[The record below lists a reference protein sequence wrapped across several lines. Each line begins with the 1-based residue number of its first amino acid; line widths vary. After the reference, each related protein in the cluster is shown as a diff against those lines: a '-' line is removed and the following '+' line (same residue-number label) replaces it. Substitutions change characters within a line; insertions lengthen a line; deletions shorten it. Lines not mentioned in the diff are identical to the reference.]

1 MDLEIIILSE
11 VSQTEK
17 GKYNKIA
24 KKQMIQ
30 MEGTFNSLFV
40 RVTNSSQFVWDFPGF
55 SIERSASRAP
65 PQSQANW
72 DCWSPYQPSRRK
84 LRLREFRKFV
94 QDHTGSKQQNCC

>member
-40 RVTNSSQFVWDFPGF
+40 RVTNSSQFVWDFPDF
-55 SIERSASRAP
+55 IIKS
-65 PQSQANW
+65 PQSQESF
-72 DCWSPYQPSRRK
+72 SPEVEIYP
-84 LRLREFRKFV
+84 LC
-94 QDHTGSKQQNCC
+94 N